1 MPYRLKEP
9 RTVKMSDQRQLGAK
23 AGIGATAGIGGF
35 LSLLVSMIAS
45 EDYVQLALTT
55 VPIITP
61 FISSYLIN
69 VSAYMLDDPESVAMR
84 ARLKKDLK
92 NIKETLDDDY
102 CSTEAKEQARKDYDA
117 TRLALGNVGKKRPI
131 NDNN

>member
-1 MPYRLKEP
+1 
-9 RTVKMSDQRQLGAK
+9 MSEQRQLGVK
-23 AGIGATAGIGGF
+23 TGIGATAGIGGF
-35 LSLLVSMIAS
+35 LSLLVSMLVS
-45 EDYVQLALTT
+45 KDYVQLALTT

-69 VSAYMLDDPESVAMR
+69 LSAYMLDDPESVAIR

-92 NIKETLDDDY
+92 NIKKTLTDNY
-102 CSTEAKEQARKDYDA
+102 CSEEAKEQAQKDYDA

-131 NDNN
+131 NGND